1 MMKKAPKAYSYVRFS
16 TPEQMKGDSL
26 RRQTEAA
33 ARYAKLHGLELDD
46 TLTFRDLGVSAFRG
60 GNEEIG
66 HLGEFLAFVES
77 GDVPQGSYLLVESMD
92 RLSRQVPRRAIRT
105 LERICEAGVAVVT
118 LADGR
123 VYTTETIDNEPM
135 ALMWLLV
142 VAMRGHEESATK
154 SKRVRE
160 AWSAKRRKAVET
172 GEPLSALCP
181 GWIRLSG
188 DRTTYELIPERAEIV
203 RSIFRWSREGV
214 GQHAIAGRLNETGVP
229 VFGRGKHW
237 HRSYVKKLLASPATY
252 GEFTPHE
259 VAYANGKRI
268 RMPTEAVEGYFP
280 AVIDRETF
288 RAVQAGKREPTAARR
303 GDTVNMLAGL
313 AKCPLC
319 GSTMTRV
326 NKGRR
331 KKAGRPYLVC
341 TKAKTGAG
349 CEYHA
354 VRQEYIEDAIGGGAE
369 ELVAGMPSPND
380 ELQRKWEAVGRE
392 IDALECTIRNAL
404 ETLERAP
411 LSKALAGHLAA
422 NERTLEDARLRHIEI
437 EEQIVE
443 TMTNRA
449 VGLAQGAFLD
459 AIQAGDV
466 PAINKAM
473 RQLFERVTVDYRTG
487 FLDFDWKHAPGSKGS
502 IFFSWPKETH

>member
-1 MMKKAPKAYSYVRFS
+1 MAKKNPKAYSYVRFS

-26 RRQTEAA
+26 RRQVEAA
-33 ARYAKLHGLELDD
+33 EKYAALHGLHLDD
-46 TLTFRDLGVSAFRG
+46 KLTFRDLGVSAFRG
-60 GNEEIG
+60 SNEEDG

-77 GDVPQGSYLLVESMD
+77 GDVPRGSFLLVESLD
-92 RLSRQVPRRAIRT
+92 RLSRQTPRRAVRT
-105 LERICEAGVAVVT
+105 LERICDAGITVVT
-118 LADGR
+118 LGDGR
-123 VYTTETIDNEPM
+123 TYNAETMDDDPL
-135 ALMWLLV
+135 ALMVAILV
-142 VAMRGHEESATK
+142 AVRAHEESATK
-154 SKRVRE
+154 AKRVRE
-160 AWSAKRRKAVET
+160 AWGAKRRRAMET

-181 GWIRLSG
+181 GWIRLSA
-188 DRTTYELIPERAEIV
+188 DRTAYELIPERAEIV
-203 RSIFRWSREGV
+203 RSIFRWSREGA

-259 VAYANGKRI
+259 VTYANGKRI

-288 RAVQAGKREPTAARR
+288 QAVQVGKKEPTAARR

-331 KKAGRPYLVC
+331 KKARRPYLVC

-354 VRQEYIEDAIGGGAE
+354 VRQEYVEDAISGGAE
-369 ELVAGMPSPND
+369 ELVAGMPSPNN

-392 IDALECTIRNAL
+392 IDALEDTIMNAL

-411 LSKALAGHLAA
+411 LSKALAGHLAT
-422 NERTLEDARLRHIEI
+422 NERALEDARRRQTEI

-449 VGLAQGAFLD
+449 VGVAQGAFLD
-459 AIQAGDV
+459 AIQAEDV
-466 PAINKAM
+466 PAINVAL

-487 FLDFDWKHAPGSKGS
+487 FLELDWKHSPETTGR
-502 IFFSWPKETH
+502 IFFAWPSES